1 MDAEDKAPRSVS
13 VSHEL
18 KSPLTGIQ
26 MTLHLLM
33 EEKIGPLNERQAM
46 MVKQAKSDC
55 DRLVKAIAQY
65 VSDTKSR

>member
-1 MDAEDKAPRSVS
+1 MDRENENSRPVS

-33 EEKIGPLNERQAM
+33 EQKIGPLNDKQSM
-46 MVKQAKSDC
+46 MVSQAKNDC
-55 DRLVKAIAQY
+55 DRLVAAIAKF
-65 VSDTKSR
+65 VSSDERK

>member
-1 MDAEDKAPRSVS
+1 MDSEQNAPRSIS

-55 DRLVKAIAQY
+55 DRLVEAITRY
-65 VSDTKSR
+65 VANDNRG

>member
-1 MDAEDKAPRSVS
+1 MDPQKNEPKKVS

-33 EEKIGPLNERQAM
+33 EQKIGSLNDKQAL
-46 MVKQAKSDC
+46 MVKQAKLDC
-55 DRLVKAIAQY
+55 DRLVEAINNY
-65 VSDTKSR
+65 VCGDDRG

>member
-1 MDAEDKAPRSVS
+1 MDSEQKDPRPIS

-33 EEKIGPLNERQAM
+33 EQKIGPLNERQAM
-46 MVKQAKSDC
+46 MVKQANSDC
-55 DRLVKAIAQY
+55 DRLVEAISRY
-65 VSDTKSR
+65 VSNDKRG

>member
-1 MDAEDKAPRSVS
+1 MDSEQNDPRPIS

-33 EEKIGPLNERQAM
+33 EEKIGSLNEKQAM
-46 MVKQAKSDC
+46 MVKQAKLDC
-55 DRLVKAIAQY
+55 DRLVEAISKY
-65 VSDTKSR
+65 VSNDKRG

>member
-1 MDAEDKAPRSVS
+1 MDSEQNSQKPVS

-33 EEKIGPLNERQAM
+33 EQKIGPLNEKQAM
-46 MVKQAKSDC
+46 MVKQAKLDC
-55 DRLVKAIAQY
+55 DRLVEAISKY
-65 VSDTKSR
+65 VSSDNRG

>member
-1 MDAEDKAPRSVS
+1 MDAADKDPRPVS

-46 MVKQAKSDC
+46 MVSQAKSDC

-65 VSDTKSR
+65 VSDQKLS